1 MPEFKLLH
9 KNKSFG
15 IEANRVTAKVISV
28 ETQEEDAKYML
39 HLMREADEQGNI
51 RGCFIE
57 SGYHRLATP
66 KKLMIAPNN
75 QNIFL
80 HNTRVIPVVGVNDDI
95 MEKELSWM
103 EKKKR

>member
-39 HLMREADEQGNI
+39 HLMRETDEQGNI

-57 SGYHRLATP
+57 SGYHLLAAP
-66 KKLMIAPNN
+66 KKLIRTPNN
-75 QNIFL
+75 QNL
-80 HNTRVIPVVGVNDDI
+80 VLNNTRAISVVGVNDDI
-95 MEKELSWM
+95 MEKGLSWM
-103 EKKKR
+103 EKTK